1 MSIENSVVDADIAS
15 EQLVE
20 RCYVYL
26 GEQHATLW
34 GEFFSIYEASGRMRA
49 ARWLAN
55 EIAGVLE
62 EHRKDR

>member
-1 MSIENSVVDADIAS
+1 MSEIQTDFATDDVV
-15 EQLVE
+15 Q

-26 GEQHATLW
+26 EGLHTTLW

-55 EIAGVLE
+55 EIQGVLDE
-62 EHRKDR
+62 PRKDTVR